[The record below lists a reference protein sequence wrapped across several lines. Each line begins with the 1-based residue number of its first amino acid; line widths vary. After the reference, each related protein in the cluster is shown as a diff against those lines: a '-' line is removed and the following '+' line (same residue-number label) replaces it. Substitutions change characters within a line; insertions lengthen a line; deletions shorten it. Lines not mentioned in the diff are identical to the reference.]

1 MGRFENYLAVA
12 LVLACILPPR
22 AAAAPD
28 QPVQLLPG
36 LLVHIRFSPDG
47 RYVLAQS
54 HSQVTVLT
62 VQPFAVLFTIP
73 VESATVAEFSPDS
86 RASLVTRPAETASL
100 AQFSPD
106 SRDVLF
112 ATSVKHVGPGKL
124 AVVQQAAHVERW
136 RVAERKRIES
146 TPINSRPCGTL
157 KLSPDG
163 SILGC
168 VDFEGALHFFD
179 VASGKP
185 VFEKKGVLRPFVNW
199 YWGVYPLCM
208 RSESGDLGS
217 AGIEFSPDGRHAL
230 VASTGNSERRPVAGW
245 DSAARKEV
253 PPKGRFKRSYV
264 AGTFVF
270 VGPDRVL
277 MMGWRRPAGDVF
289 NGYLVEV
296 PSARILATARL
307 PAALWRRGS
316 QFCGLASDPRLVI
329 LRLCPACPAGALDY
343 ETGLLLSAIR
353 SPVLDVLGGRYVA
366 QPNNGEIGLYEI
378 GKSAAVATV
387 RLETR

>member
-1 MGRFENYLAVA
+1 MTRLGSYLAVA
-12 LVLACILPPR
+12 LVLGCLAIAR
-22 AAAAPD
+22 ATAPD
-28 QPVQLLPG
+28 RPVQLLPG

-86 RASLVTRPAETASL
+86 RASLVTRPAEIVSL

-112 ATSVKHVGPGKL
+112 ATSVRHVGPGKL

-136 RVAERKRIES
+136 RVTERKRIQS

-157 KLSPDG
+157 TLSPDG

-179 VASGKP
+179 VACGKP
-185 VFEKKGVLRPFVNW
+185 VFEKKGVLRPYVNW

-208 RSESGDLGS
+208 RSESGDLGA
-217 AGIEFSPDGRHAL
+217 AGFEFSPDGRYAL
-230 VASTGNSERRPVAGW
+230 VARTGNSEPRPIAGW
-245 DSAARKEV
+245 DSVARREV
-253 PPKGRFKRSYV
+253 PPRGTFKRPWV
-264 AGTFVF
+264 AGDFVF
-270 VGPDRVL
+270 VTPDRVL
-277 MMGWRRPAGDVF
+277 IKAEKRRAGGVYSGF
-289 NGYLVEV
+289 LVEV
-296 PSARILATARL
+296 PSARILATVSL
-307 PAALWRRGS
+307 PTALQHWGS
-316 QFCGLASDPRLVI
+316 QFCGLASDPRYVV
-329 LRLCPACPAGALDY
+329 LRLCQACPAGALEY
-343 ETGLLLSAIR
+343 ETGRLLAAIR
-353 SPVLDVLGGRYVA
+353 SPVLDVLAGRYVA
-366 QPNNGEIGLYEI
+366 QLDNGEIGLYEL
-378 GKSAAVATV
+378 GKSAPIATV